1 MQCPSCAAPL
11 ATHTRD
17 CSGCGWPH
25 ARPQVTPPGGLSCTD
40 EDEAPLQWAE
50 NLVVDYYHVLWTI
63 VAQMFAPLVAWTPRM
78 PRCGWTAMM
87 SMQPR

>member
-11 ATHTRD
+11 ATHARD

-40 EDEAPLQWAE
+40 LEEERLLWAFQVPRRTSTARTPP
-50 NLVVDYYHVLWTI
+50 VVGLGPI
-63 VAQMFAPLVAWTPRM
+63 EE
-78 PRCGWTAMM
+78 G
-87 SMQPR
+87 